1 MGSWVRELFVLFLQL
16 FCKSKVIPKAIYK
29 IMLQHNMSIYTGY
42 SLIKKTMHKH
52 TNKKENELE
61 GNISS
66 NINYG
71 YL

>member
-1 MGSWVRELFVLFLQL
+1 
-16 FCKSKVIPKAIYK
+16 
-29 IMLQHNMSIYTGY
+29 MLQHNMSVYTGY

-71 YL
+71 YLWVLGL